1 MNMRIDRS
9 GIDNEKPIDANESFD
24 RRMRQLHATAV
35 DQLSPQTLARLRD
48 ARQRAQTSAPRQGHA
63 WRWATATAC
72 SAVLAVTIGLQLLPK
87 PGPIPVQPVVATVA
101 TVGSDDAYADS
112 VSALDENPDLYVWLA
127 SSEAEPLAME

>member
-1 MNMRIDRS
+1 MNMRIDRT
-9 GIDNEKPIDANESFD
+9 GIDNEKPIDNSESFD

-35 DQLSPQTLARLRD
+35 TELSPQTLARLRS
-48 ARQRAQTSAPRQGHA
+48 ARQQAQAQTSAPRRGHA
-63 WRWATATAC
+63 WRWAAATAF

-87 PGPIPVQPVVATVA
+87 PGSTPAAQPVVATIS
-101 TVGSDDAYADS
+101 SDDAYADS

>member
-1 MNMRIDRS
+1 MNMRIDRT

-35 DQLSPQTLARLRD
+35 TQLSPQTLARLRS
-48 ARQRAQTSAPRQGHA
+48 ARQQARTSAPRRGHV
-63 WRWATATAC
+63 WRWAAATAF

-87 PGPIPVQPVVATVA
+87 PGSTPAAQPVVATI
-101 TVGSDDAYADS
+101 SSEDAYADS

-127 SSEAEPLAME
+127 SSEAEPLALE

>member
-1 MNMRIDRS
+1 MNMRIGRS

-24 RRMRQLHATAV
+24 RQMRQLHATAV
-35 DQLSPQTLARLRD
+35 DRLSPQTLARLRD
-48 ARQRAQTSAPRQGHA
+48 ARQQAQTSAPRKGHA
-63 WRWATATAC
+63 WRWATATAL

-87 PGPIPVQPVVATVA
+87 PGSIPVQPVVA

-112 VSALDENPDLYVWLA
+112 VSTLDENPDLYVWLA